1 MANAFA
7 DITFTPSVKAA
18 QSLYGSREANQ
29 GFELSDDP
37 KNEIRE
43 SEAGFIELRD
53 SFYMASISENGWP
66 YVQHRGGPVGFL
78 KVLDSRTLGFADFK
92 GNRQYL
98 SVGNINALSRV
109 SLILMDYPNRIRLK
123 IWGTAK
129 IVHERDNPGLIE
141 ALENPR
147 YRARIERAIVITVE
161 AVEWNCP
168 QHIIPRYTE
177 AEIQRIVEPL
187 LEENKA
193 LKALKNSGNTLSLG
207 SGELPL
213 VVAGIYQ
220 ITPSIRVFRLE
231 AAEKTT
237 RSLPLVSAGAHL
249 KVPYLDENN
258 ETKYRHYSICHS
270 DGASFY
276 EIAVLKQ
283 ADGLGGSVAIHQQY
297 QVGTQI
303 KCSLPKNNFALSSL
317 AGPVVLI
324 AGGIG
329 ITPIRSFVTALT
341 EQNKDFELHYTGKS
355 VEQMAFAAELK
366 RQVPGK
372 VTLYSSSLGERL
384 SVESILSKAAKNAVF
399 YVCGPQS
406 LIDEVHDCATKK
418 GFSKEQVNSERF
430 GYSPDA
436 SGLANPVTVVLQKSG
451 LTLEVP
457 PHQSILDA
465 VTAAGVAA
473 DSDCR
478 VGDCGMCRVKVLG
491 GEVLHHDH
499 VLTDADK
506 KKGLMCI
513 CVSRASSDELII
525 DL

>member
-37 KNEIRE
+37 KNEISE

-98 SVGNINALSRV
+98 SVGNINALSRI

-123 IWGTAK
+123 IWGTAT
-129 IVHERDNPGLIE
+129 IVHERENPALIE

-193 LKALKNSGNTLSLG
+193 LKALKNSATSLSLG

-213 VVAGIYQ
+213 VVSGIYQ

-231 AAEKTT
+231 AADKTLGA
-237 RSLPLVSAGAHL
+237 LPVVTAGSHL

-258 ETKYRHYSICHS
+258 QTNYRHYSICHS
-270 DGASFY
+270 DGVSFY

-283 ADGLGGSVAIHQQY
+283 EGGSGGSVAIHQQY

-303 KCSLPKNNFALSSL
+303 KCSRPKNNFALGPVS
-317 AGPVVLI
+317 GPVVLI

-329 ITPIRSFVTALT
+329 ITPIRSFVTALMQQGC
-341 EQNKDFELHYTGKS
+341 EFQLHYTGKS
-355 VEQMAFAAELK
+355 IDQMAYAAELK
-366 RQVPGK
+366 CQCPDK
-372 VTLYSSSLGERL
+372 VTLYSSSLAERL
-384 SVESILSKAAKNAVF
+384 SVESIVSMAAPNSVF

-418 GFSKEQVNSERF
+418 GFSKEQMNSERF
-430 GYSPDA
+430 GYSPDV
-436 SGLANPVTVVLQKSG
+436 SGVANPVTVILQKSG

-465 VTAAGVAA
+465 VTAAGVVA

-491 GEVLHHDH
+491 GDVLHHDH
-499 VLTDADK
+499 VLTEADK

-513 CVSRASSDELII
+513 CVSRASSDALII